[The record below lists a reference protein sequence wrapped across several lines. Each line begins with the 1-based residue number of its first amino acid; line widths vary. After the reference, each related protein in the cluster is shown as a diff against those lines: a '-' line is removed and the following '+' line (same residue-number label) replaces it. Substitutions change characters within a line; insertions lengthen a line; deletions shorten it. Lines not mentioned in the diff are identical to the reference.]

1 MAKEKSTP
9 QTAPEP
15 AAAPTFEVVGY
26 QISDEMNISIDGR
39 QVNLVNPSPELTAW
53 LFERRD
59 RIAGLK
65 WSE

>member
-15 AAAPTFEVVGY
+15 AVTPTYQVVGF
-26 QISDEMNISIDGR
+26 QVSDQMNIAIDGR
-39 QVNLVNPSPELTAW
+39 QVNLADPTPELTAW
-53 LFERRD
+53 LYERRD
-59 RIAGLK
+59 RIAGLQ

>member
-15 AAAPTFEVVGY
+15 AAAPTFEIVGF
-26 QISDEMNISIDGR
+26 QPQDETFIAIDGR
-39 QVNLVNPSPELTAW
+39 QVNLASPTPELTAW
-53 LFERRD
+53 LYERRE